1 MKLADFNILFDKA
14 ERRDN
19 AAARRRE
26 TLGKPS
32 IELMA
37 RTLAGSGADL
47 KNEAAIVDAFVARG
61 IRPTDAADQ
70 WHQIVALAGDMREGR
85 L

>member
-1 MKLADFNILFDKA
+1 MKLADFNALFDKA

-26 TLGKPS
+26 TLGRPS

-37 RTLAGSGADL
+37 RTLAGSGADFS
-47 KNEAAIVDAFVARG
+47 NDAAIVDAFVARG
-61 IRPTDAADQ
+61 IRPSDAADD
-70 WHQIVALAGDMREGR
+70 WHQIIALAGDMRAGR
-85 L
+85 R